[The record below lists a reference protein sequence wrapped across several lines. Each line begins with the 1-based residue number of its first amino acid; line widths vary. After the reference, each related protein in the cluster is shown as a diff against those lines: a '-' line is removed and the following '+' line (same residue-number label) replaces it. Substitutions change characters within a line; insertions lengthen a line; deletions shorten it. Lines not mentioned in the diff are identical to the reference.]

1 MTQVAR
7 DDEPVAVRLRDLL
20 PFAIAAGVLPAIITA
35 VALISYF
42 TDALKICHQ
51 ERVENTATVVKVCS
65 AWTADPLL
73 LGIALLIGVL
83 PLAILLL
90 PFMRKISIGPLGV
103 EPRAMRQR
111 LETLEKTV
119 EAKSLPDKVERKPV
133 PAEMAGSFTMNAVIA
148 PANGSEMSEPEAEI
162 ATSAL
167 IRPGIS
173 RERSEAEKRLRNA
186 WATLEPYVH
195 EADNASAL
203 TARTAALRLWRGQF
217 DFEIAGVR
225 SAREVLDEAPQNL
238 SDDDVRKAAQAA
250 LDLRNLMEA
259 YFKAMGGAPPG

>member
-1 MTQVAR
+1 MAQVGR
-7 DDEPVAVRLRDLL
+7 DDEPIAIHSRELL
-20 PFAIAAGVLPAIITA
+20 PFAIASGVLPAIVT
-35 VALISYF
+35 VATLISYY
-42 TDALKICHQ
+42 TDALKVCHQ
-51 ERVENTATVVKVCS
+51 ERVENTTTIVKVCS

-73 LGIALLIGVL
+73 LGVALLIGLL

-90 PFMRKISIGPLGV
+90 PFMGKISFGPLGV
-103 EPRAMRQR
+103 EPRAMQQR
-111 LETLEKTV
+111 LKTLEKTV
-119 EAKSLPDKVERKPV
+119 EAKSLPEKVERKPV
-133 PAEMAGSFTMNAVIA
+133 PAEMAGSFTADAVIA
-148 PANGSEMSEPEAEI
+148 PAKGTEAPEPEAEI
-162 ATSAL
+162 ATATL

-173 RERSEAEKRLRNA
+173 RERSDAEKQLRQA
-186 WATLEPYVH
+186 WATLEPYVQ

-203 TARTAALRLWRGQF
+203 TPRTAALRLWRDQF